1 MDSPLI
7 IRVAGVDD
15 RAGIRH
21 VIESVFAEYGFTF
34 DPHGYNQDTED
45 VGKYYWQSGGG
56 FWVLE
61 IENKIVG
68 TVGFK
73 RITSKRCDLARL
85 YLLESYRGMGY
96 GKKLYEHAKSEAR
109 KMGFTEME
117 IWSDV
122 KLLSAHEMYSK
133 SGALLLGKRICNDP
147 DQSLEQGF
155 LAIL

>member
-1 MDSPLI
+1 MDSSLT
-7 IRVAGVDD
+7 IRVAGAGD
-15 RAGIRH
+15 RDGVRH

-34 DPHGYNQDTED
+34 EPDGYNQDTED
-45 VGKYYWQSGGG
+45 VDKYYWQSGGG

-61 IENKIVG
+61 IRNQIVG
-68 TVGFK
+68 TVGLK
-73 RITSKRCDLARL
+73 RISSVRCDLARL
-85 YLLESYRGMGY
+85 YLLKSYRGMGY
-96 GKKLYEHAKSEAR
+96 GKKLYEHAKSEAK

-122 KLLSAHEMYSK
+122 KLVSAHGMYSK
-133 SGALLLGKRICNDP
+133 SGALLLGQRICDDP